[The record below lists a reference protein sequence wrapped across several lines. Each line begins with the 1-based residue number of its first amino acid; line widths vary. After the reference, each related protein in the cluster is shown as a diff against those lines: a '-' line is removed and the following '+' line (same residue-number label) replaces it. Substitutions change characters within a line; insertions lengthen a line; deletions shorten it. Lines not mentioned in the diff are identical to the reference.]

1 MTLALT
7 LLTAATAWA
16 GEYVKASYIDA
27 DGNAQTTEPY
37 TAIVVDT
44 SMEGNGNFIS
54 DSNWFFVRGNV
65 TLNGASNED
74 YTTQNII
81 LGDNAT
87 LTING
92 GFQFTHASVNIYC
105 QSGGTG
111 KLVVSG
117 SYGGGGI
124 FHVTNT
130 NTLTINGGTV
140 EVTNTSAGLS
150 GLTGNLV
157 MNGGTASFNASFD
170 PIYGTITL
178 NGGTFTASSKSWE
191 GICSSTA
198 TIADGKYFKDSS
210 GNVYTGTLTDS
221 QKEYLSGKTLTPATQ
236 AEYIQAGLGAGND
249 GSAAKPYTI
258 NDANGWNAFCL
269 ALEDNTYN
277 HFSGKNVKLG
287 KNIAVTRM
295 AGGPNHE
302 FMGNFDGGGN
312 TLTFTLDASDN
323 YAAPFC
329 RVKGG
334 STAAGAITI
343 SDLNV
348 VTTITA
354 PDYRHA
360 AGLIALQWGHVNVT
374 GCTAT
379 VSISSTTGSSN
390 PLLLYPAGLVS
401 HASADTDGTLTISG
415 CTATGTIATNGK
427 YAGGLVGI
435 VQGTT
440 TITNCRSSVTIE
452 SSTSGDGTHGGLVG
466 VLDQTSGSNL
476 TITGCLFN
484 GKLLTKGNTPTNN
497 CGGFVGWNA
506 GTLSISNSLYAP
518 AAIGDD
524 ETEVNP
530 GVIGQ
535 HPSATFARDA
545 ANSISNC
552 YYTRTLGT
560 AQGLGYSFT
569 TAPVNIG
576 SAGTAYSVS
585 GITPYTRGLL
595 YGGRY
600 YMTPE
605 AVSLADNAANDVDAI
620 NGYFSD
626 VTLSGRTLYKDGD
639 WNTLCL
645 PFDLVLEG
653 SPLAG
658 AEARTLSTASIDG
671 TTLDLT
677 FGDPVTTLTAGTP
690 YIIKWTKADGYV
702 DDNAHNIY
710 EPVFSGVTISSTTP
724 TPVTFDN
731 GKVSFVGTYAPIV
744 WDTENQSILFL
755 GAENTLYWPQPKN
768 GQNPRINAFRA
779 YFDLTDGNAGVREF
793 KLNFGDGNGS
803 ADVSSAI
810 IADGDVRAPRGWY
823 TLDGR
828 KLDGV
833 GAGPVPARL
842 RKGVYLHGGKKVVV
856 K

>member
-27 DGNAQTTEPY
+27 DGNAQTTDPY
-37 TAIVVDT
+37 KVIVVDT
-44 SMEGNGNFIS
+44 SMEGNGKFIS

-92 GFQFTHASVNIYC
+92 GFQFRHASVNIYC

-124 FHVTNT
+124 FLVT

-178 NGGTFTASSKSWE
+178 NGGTFTASSKSWQ

-236 AEYIQAGLGAGND
+236 AEYIQASLGAGND
-249 GSAAKPYTI
+249 GSSAKPYTI

-585 GITPYTRGLL
+585 GITPYTRGIG
-595 YGGRY
+595 YDGRY

-605 AVSLADNAANDVDAI
+605 AVSLSDNATNNVDGI
-620 NGYFSD
+620 NAYFAD
-626 VTLSGRTLYKDGD
+626 VTLNGRTLWKDGT

-645 PFDLVLEG
+645 PFEVTAAQLAE
-653 SPLAG
+653 STHPLYG
-658 AEARTLSTASIDG
+658 ATIMELDVTSDYSGKQTGLASDG
-671 TTLDLT
+671 TLNLYFKDATSIE
-677 FGDPVTTLTAGTP
+677 AGKP
-690 YIIKWTKADGYV
+690 YIIKWEGDGTNNTV
-702 DDNAHNIY
+702 S
-710 EPVFSGVTISSTTP
+710 PVFSGVTIDATTNDVAF
-724 TPVTFDN
+724 T
-731 GKVSFVGTYAPIV
+731 GGSFKGTYASRTFES
-744 WDTENQSILFL
+744 DDRSILFL
-755 GAENTLYWPQPKN
+755 GSSNTLTWPKT
-768 GQNPRINAFRA
+768 GARIGAFRA
-779 YFDLTDGNAGVREF
+779 YFELGSNGTGVRGF
-793 KLNFGDGNGS
+793 SLSFGDDEATGIVTMS
-803 ADVSSAI
+803 
-810 IADGDVRAPRGWY
+810 DVRSQMSDVWY
-823 TLDGR
+823 SLDGK

-833 GAGPVPARL
+833 PT
-842 RKGVYLHGGKKVVV
+842 RKGLYIKNGRKVVI